1 MIRSSMAAL
10 ALSFGSCTAPSPRPT
25 PPDVAVMPA
34 PTPPDF
40 RPPTAITLEGVAEQG
55 GLVTGTA
62 PTRPVSLTL
71 DGQPV
76 AVAANGRFIIAWGRD
91 APATSVLSARFADG
105 RTETQTIAVA
115 PRIWSTQ
122 TIGSVRRRPLPD
134 AEFERVRAV
143 EIAEMV
149 AARQRSV
156 ESDGWRQRFAWPV
169 TGRVSGVFGSQRI
182 YARGERDGFH
192 NGVDVARPSGT
203 PVLAPADGVVIL
215 ATTRPYTLEGY
226 MVIVDHGHALSSTFL
241 HLSRI
246 DVATG
251 ARVRQGQSLGAIG
264 TTGRSSGPHLHWGM
278 RWQDARI
285 DPARVAGPMP
295 PA

>member
-1 MIRSSMAAL
+1 MKSLGVAAL
-10 ALSFGSCTAPSPRPT
+10 GLWLASCAVAAT
-25 PPDVAVMPA
+25 PVAIRLDGRA
-34 PTPPDF
+34 Q
-40 RPPTAITLEGVAEQG
+40 QG
-55 GLVTGTA
+55 ALVTGTA

-71 DGQPV
+71 DGAPV
-76 AVAANGRFIIAWGRD
+76 AVAPDGRFIVAWGRD
-91 APATSVLSARFADG
+91 APATSVLAARFTDG
-105 RTETQTIAVA
+105 RTETLNIVVA
-115 PRIWSTQ
+115 PRSWSTQ

-143 EIAEMV
+143 EVAEMV

-192 NGVDVARPSGT
+192 NGVDIARPSGT
-203 PVLAPADGVVIL
+203 PVRAPADGIVIL
-215 ATTRPYTLEGY
+215 ATERPYTLEGY

-251 ARVRQGQSLGAIG
+251 ARVQQGQPLGAIG
-264 TTGRSSGPHLHWGM
+264 TTGRSSGLHLHWGM

-295 PA
+295 PG

>member
-1 MIRSSMAAL
+1 MRRLGVAAL
-10 ALSFGSCTAPSPRPT
+10 GLSLANCAVPPPRPAQPDIAVLPARA
-25 PPDVAVMPA
+25 PPDA
-34 PTPPDF
+34 
-40 RPPTAITLEGVAEQG
+40 RPPIAIVLQGRAEQG
-55 GLVTGTA
+55 GLVVGTA
-62 PTRPVSLTL
+62 PTRPISLTL

-76 AVAANGRFIIAWGRD
+76 AVAADGRFIVAWERD
-91 APATSVLSARFADG
+91 APAISRLEARFADG
-105 RTETQTIAVA
+105 RAYNTTIAVDTRSW
-115 PRIWSTQ
+115 PTQ
-122 TIGSVRRRPLPD
+122 TIGTVRRRPLPD

-149 AARQRSV
+149 AARQRGV

-169 TGRVSGVFGSQRI
+169 TGRVSGVFGSQRT

-203 PVLAPADGVVIL
+203 PVVAPAEGVVIL
-215 ATTRPYTLEGY
+215 ATKRPYTLEGY
-226 MVIVDHGHALSSTFL
+226 MVIVDHGHALSSSFL

-246 DVATG
+246 DTETG
-251 ARVRQGQSLGAIG
+251 ARVRQGQPIGAIG
-264 TTGRSSGPHLHWGM
+264 TTGRSSGPHLHWGL

-295 PA
+295 PG